1 MRGRLNWSQLGSAR
15 EWSCQDMIVYL
26 AGKPWSSPNPALP
39 VANLT
44 HQCGDRKVVDLCL
57 VSDASR
63 GGYFK

>member
-1 MRGRLNWSQLGSAR
+1 MRGRLNWSQLGSDR
-15 EWSCQDMIVYL
+15 EWSCQDVIVCL
-26 AGKPWSSPNPALP
+26 AGKPWSSPNPSLP
-39 VANLT
+39 IANLA